1 MIGSPDALWNEFRT
15 AEKLLDVVRSF
26 EALKKAC
33 GVDADLQGV
42 EVFNIIK
49 TKVVNK
55 NAETFWKLLEH
66 RMAQATPPTFVLKPH
81 FLLVFS
87 HSFYYYL

>member
-1 MIGSPDALWNEFRT
+1 MLIIGSPDALWNEFRT

-55 NAETFWKLLEH
+55 NAETFWKLLEL
-66 RMAQATPPTFVLKPH
+66 RMAQATPPTF
-81 FLLVFS
+81 
-87 HSFYYYL
+87 